1 MKNQK
6 PKKKKKKAITYL
18 KNNLKSQNILEKKQ
32 SSFSSSRANITS
44 QTNSKTSA
52 GGSAMVMGNTLS
64 SNKSVLANEGA
75 FTERGSSLN
84 YPRNYHETY
93 KNMQTVTDLFEN
105 GVVEEDVLDTLEWA
119 KLSNFQ
125 ESYEKI
131 TPQTDSRK
139 LIFIKWNC
147 P

>member
-1 MKNQK
+1 
-6 PKKKKKKAITYL
+6 
-18 KNNLKSQNILEKKQ
+18 
-32 SSFSSSRANITS
+32 
-44 QTNSKTSA
+44 
-52 GGSAMVMGNTLS
+52 MVMGNTLS